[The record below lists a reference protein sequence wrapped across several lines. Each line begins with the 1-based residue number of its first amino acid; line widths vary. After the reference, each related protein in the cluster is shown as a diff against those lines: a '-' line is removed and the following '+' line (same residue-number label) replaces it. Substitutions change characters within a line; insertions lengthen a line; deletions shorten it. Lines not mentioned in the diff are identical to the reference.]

1 MAKAAVSLEMTSR
14 QLLILLQRDHSPYD
28 WHGCHEL
35 STAETKLLEMFSRLL
50 LIPSLVFGLL
60 AGFIAP
66 SFAADHAVILMYHRF
81 GEDQYPSTNVRL
93 EQFEEHLEV
102 LAQGQYNVLPLD
114 DIVAHLQ
121 SGEPL
126 PDRTVA
132 ITIDDAYLSV
142 YEQAFPRLQRYGFT
156 ATIFVATQPVDR
168 GLRGYMSW
176 EQLRELQ
183 AAGFGIGSQTR
194 SHPHMHRI
202 SEEAVSEELSYSN
215 ERFLAELGL
224 RPDLFAYP
232 YGEYSLSVVEQVKAA
247 GFIAAFGQNSG
258 IMHADDLTFEL
269 PRFAF
274 NETYGDIQRLELAAN
289 GLPLKVTDITPAD
302 MVITQNPPLY
312 GFTLDE
318 AMEPKGQLRC
328 FSSKYGKLDVSLLGQ
343 RAEIRLPGPLDGPR
357 FRINCTMPGQDGR
370 WRWFG
375 RQFLTK

>member
-1 MAKAAVSLEMTSR
+1 MTKAAVSLEMTSR

-142 YEQAFPRLQRYGFT
+142 YEQAFPRLQR
-156 ATIFVATQPVDR
+156 
-168 GLRGYMSW
+168 
-176 EQLRELQ
+176 
-183 AAGFGIGSQTR
+183 
-194 SHPHMHRI
+194 
-202 SEEAVSEELSYSN
+202 
-215 ERFLAELGL
+215 
-224 RPDLFAYP
+224 
-232 YGEYSLSVVEQVKAA
+232 
-247 GFIAAFGQNSG
+247 
-258 IMHADDLTFEL
+258 
-269 PRFAF
+269 
-274 NETYGDIQRLELAAN
+274 
-289 GLPLKVTDITPAD
+289 
-302 MVITQNPPLY
+302 
-312 GFTLDE
+312 
-318 AMEPKGQLRC
+318 
-328 FSSKYGKLDVSLLGQ
+328 
-343 RAEIRLPGPLDGPR
+343 
-357 FRINCTMPGQDGR
+357 
-370 WRWFG
+370 
-375 RQFLTK
+375 

>member
-1 MAKAAVSLEMTSR
+1 
-14 QLLILLQRDHSPYD
+14 
-28 WHGCHEL
+28 
-35 STAETKLLEMFSRLL
+35 MFSRLL

-194 SHPHMHRI
+194 SHPHMHRL
-202 SEEAVSEELSYSN
+202 SVAENRDELAVSN
-215 ERFLAELGL
+215 DRFLTELGM
-224 RPDLFAYP
+224 RPNLFAYP
-232 YGEYSLSVVEQVKAA
+232 YGEYSIDV
-247 GFIAAFGQNSG
+247 I
-258 IMHADDLTFEL
+258 
-269 PRFAF
+269 
-274 NETYGDIQRLELAAN
+274 NEVR
-289 GLPLKVTDITPAD
+289 GLPLIVPDDPNSPECVMHSSAQLNVELD
-302 MVITQNPPLY
+302 VEGPLRYEWDTQNSY
-312 GFTLDE
+312 MYRWYITSGHS
-318 AMEPKGQLRC
+318 AVEP
-328 FSSKYGKLDVSLLGQ
+328 VSLGGEGIGRYQLLQ
-343 RAEIRLPGPLDGPR
+343 NSYRAELIFTVRDPAGG
-357 FRINCTMPGQDGR
+357 FSV
-370 WRWFG
+370 G
-375 RQFLTK
+375 RQALNLVPGIPTR

>member
-1 MAKAAVSLEMTSR
+1 MKAAVSLEMTSR
-14 QLLILLQRDHSPYD
+14 QLLMLLQRDHSPYD

-102 LAQGQYNVLPLD
+102 LSQGQYNVLPLD
-114 DIVAHLQ
+114 DIVAHLH

-194 SHPHMHRI
+194 SHPHMHRL
-202 SEEAVSEELSYSN
+202 SVAENRDELAVSN
-215 ERFLAELGL
+215 DRFLTELGM
-224 RPDLFAYP
+224 RPNLFAYP
-232 YGEYSLSVVEQVKAA
+232 YGEYSIDVLNEVKAA
-247 GFIAAFGQNSG
+247 GFIAAFGQHSG
-258 IMHADDLTFEL
+258 IAHGYDGFFEL

-274 NETYGDIQRLELAAN
+274 NEQYGAMDRLILAID
-289 GLPLKVTDITPAD
+289 GLPLKVNQILPAD
-302 MVITQNPPLY
+302 VVINTNPPPL
-312 GFTLDE
+312 GFTLVQE
-318 AMEPKGQLRC
+318 IAGNRQLRC
-328 FSSKYGKLDVSLLGQ
+328 FNSTYGKLTVERIGP
-343 RAEIRLPGPLDGPR
+343 RAEVRFPGALPSGR
-357 FRINCTMPGQDGR
+357 ARVNCTMPGPNGR

-375 RQFLTK
+375 KQFLVP

>member
-1 MAKAAVSLEMTSR
+1 MASKARKTGFVTGPDIDSSNIQWHSSNATLALLIWHQHSGAMMKAAVSLKMASR
-14 QLLILLQRDHSPYD
+14 RLLMLLQRDHTPYD

-35 STAETKLLEMFSRLL
+35 STAETKLLEMFSRFL

-60 AGFIAP
+60 AGFITP

-102 LAQGQYNVLPLD
+102 LSQGQYNVWPLD

-176 EQLRELQ
+176 EQLQELQ

-194 SHPHMHRI
+194 SHPHMHR
-202 SEEAVSEELSYSN
+202 LS
-215 ERFLAELGL
+215 FAE
-224 RPDLFAYP
+224 
-232 YGEYSLSVVEQVKAA
+232 
-247 GFIAAFGQNSG
+247 N
-258 IMHADDLTFEL
+258 
-269 PRFAF
+269 
-274 NETYGDIQRLELAAN
+274 
-289 GLPLKVTDITPAD
+289 
-302 MVITQNPPLY
+302 
-312 GFTLDE
+312 
-318 AMEPKGQLRC
+318 
-328 FSSKYGKLDVSLLGQ
+328 
-343 RAEIRLPGPLDGPR
+343 
-357 FRINCTMPGQDGR
+357 
-370 WRWFG
+370 
-375 RQFLTK
+375 